1 MAKDNLKFIYENIAS
16 IMLHNLYKMLEYF
29 HRKSITQIDDDFIKE
44 KEISLSYNKSILK
57 IRFE

>member
-1 MAKDNLKFIYENIAS
+1 
-16 IMLHNLYKMLEYF
+16 MLHILYKMLEYF